1 MKREYL
7 YKKNKYPKLKNAEER
22 LRSICYERAK
32 EIFGEDLFEDIK
44 RRIDWELKAI
54 FITDTA
60 FVLLLL
66 MELMEKNSIT
76 PNEVSLYGVSG
87 NSLVVYLCGITDFNP
102 LDFDLP
108 PCFVFGINHNKE
120 LDIALNIPSG
130 KYNDLLNSCKFLEGI
145 DNVICYMPESCLC
158 DNEIKIEGI
167 IYIPIGVD
175 VYDAIIVNL
184 CDRKTIS
191 PKNYYYFHDFFYMQN
206 ILANEELQLLCN
218 LEKRTGVTLDKIKT
232 DDMDILNFFKTVLQV
247 PMNSLNDM
255 IKIIS
260 FSKGGGV
267 WTGNGEEL
275 IASGIA
281 SFDEVIVDREDMF
294 NYLKSKG
301 ITEEETFCIV
311 ESVRKGKGLRKNDE
325 MVMFEHNVPDWYI
338 KSCNKIGYLPSKSS
352 SISYVLKLCR
362 LAYFRIHYPEV
373 FYEEYSKINS
383 DLLEDYIML
392 KYIFD

>member
-108 PCFVFGINHNKE
+108 PCFVFGINQNKS
-120 LDIALNIPSG
+120 LDIALSIPSG

-175 VYDAIIVNL
+175 VHDAITANI

-191 PKNYYYFHDFFYMQN
+191 PKNYYYFHDFFYKQN

-281 SFDEVIVDREDMF
+281 SFDEVIVDREEMF